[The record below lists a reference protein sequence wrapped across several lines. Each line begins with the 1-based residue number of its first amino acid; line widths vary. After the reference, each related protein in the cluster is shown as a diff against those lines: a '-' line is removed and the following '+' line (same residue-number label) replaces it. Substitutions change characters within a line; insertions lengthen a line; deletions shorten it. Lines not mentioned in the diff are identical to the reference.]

1 MSRYVFRAGVHP
13 HFYYASLDA
22 GGPAI
27 ADALAEVIEDV
38 VALESRPSPQGGEVL
53 QVALHRPTH
62 TEAFEDVARAVAQA
76 GYSMVEAEVSEIVDE
91 AATGAMVGLLSGGA
105 PGALADNPL
114 IAFLG
119 AAVGWW
125 AGREVGGSI
134 RKVGAVHRYQFFSAA
149 GWVHTKVTDEIQDPA
164 QGVGQDKTGPKGTP
178 RLSY

>member
-27 ADALAEVIEDV
+27 AEGLAEVIEDV

-62 TEAFEDVARAVAQA
+62 TEAFEAVARAVAQA

-91 AATGAMVGLLSGGA
+91 AATGAVVGLLSGGT

-119 AAVGWW
+119 AAAGWW
-125 AGREVGGSI
+125 AGREIGASMRSVGS
-134 RKVGAVHRYQFFSAA
+134 VYRYEFFSAG
-149 GWVHTKVTDEIQDPA
+149 GWVHTEIAREMKEPA
-164 QGVGQDKTGPKGTP
+164 PGEGHGTP
-178 RLSY
+178 GFA